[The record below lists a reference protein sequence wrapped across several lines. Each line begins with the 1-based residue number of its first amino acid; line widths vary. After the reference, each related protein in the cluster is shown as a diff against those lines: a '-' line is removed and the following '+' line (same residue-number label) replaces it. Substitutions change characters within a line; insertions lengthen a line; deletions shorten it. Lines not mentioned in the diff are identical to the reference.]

1 MEWEGEWESG
11 GSGSIGVRGWV
22 EGWMSGMKCMD
33 INGFLGDDD
42 VLMVLI
48 LHNSLTH
55 RFHLRSLHCKPSS
68 PFFASGLRANGIINS
83 IADFSGISMG

>member
-1 MEWEGEWESG
+1 MVQGGDVRGDGRGWSGRESGRVVVVVGAECCKCTWGWAWVEWRGSGRESG

-42 VLMVLI
+42 VLMVL
-48 LHNSLTH
+48 
-55 RFHLRSLHCKPSS
+55 
-68 PFFASGLRANGIINS
+68 
-83 IADFSGISMG
+83 

>member
-1 MEWEGEWESG
+1 MQSESRVRGDGRGWSGRESERESG

-42 VLMVLI
+42 VLMVL
-48 LHNSLTH
+48 
-55 RFHLRSLHCKPSS
+55 
-68 PFFASGLRANGIINS
+68 
-83 IADFSGISMG
+83 

>member
-1 MEWEGEWESG
+1 MNGMVVVVGAECFKCTWGWAWVEWEGEWESG

-42 VLMVLI
+42 VLMVL
-48 LHNSLTH
+48 
-55 RFHLRSLHCKPSS
+55 
-68 PFFASGLRANGIINS
+68 
-83 IADFSGISMG
+83 